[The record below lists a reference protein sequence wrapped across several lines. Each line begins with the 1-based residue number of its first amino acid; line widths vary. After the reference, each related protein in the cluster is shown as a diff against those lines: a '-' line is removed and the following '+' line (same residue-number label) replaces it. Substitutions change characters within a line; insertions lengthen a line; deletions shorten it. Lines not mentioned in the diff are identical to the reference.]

1 MKFYYYN
8 CQIKQQRINALI
20 IHSRDDILYRHWS
33 VTELFDIKT
42 EDIFVCS
49 TKYHN

>member
-1 MKFYYYN
+1 MKLYYYN

-33 VTELFDIKT
+33 VIELFDIKT
-42 EDIFVCS
+42 EDICLW
-49 TKYHN
+49 Y